1 MCLLILVLCL
11 PAGFWGFGAKILF
24 NHIKWEKKNPDVIWE
39 LLTSREKIWNL
50 YLKLDLCSLN
60 YSVRGRTA
68 GGEKKK
74 TEENKTFPII
84 IFPWNSA
91 IQNQDNYRLRR
102 NIAKRQHGRVFF
114 LTLWTIMGDK
124 EIDHFGR
131 RMPSFLDVTVDYFG
145 FRRQECPFNIWPGLY
160 LRAALHGSG
169 KTDNFLI
176 PSSAGGWGSNFQTG
190 HLLTLEKW
198 HYYVYKFTNLRIK
211 KPLLLLLLHRPR
223 TTTSS
228 KQSFTEVFLPPSKKW
243 FLFTFSRSVSTW
255 KSQ

>member
-1 MCLLILVLCL
+1 M
-11 PAGFWGFGAKILF
+11 
-24 NHIKWEKKNPDVIWE
+24 
-39 LLTSREKIWNL
+39 SREKTEFI
-50 YLKLDLCSLN
+50 LKLDLYSLN
-60 YSVRGRTA
+60 CSVRDTGRTT
-68 GGEKKK
+68 GKKK
-74 TEENKTFPII
+74 KKAFPRYCIPLKFSCTEAGWVQPEEKYCKT
-84 IFPWNSA
+84 SA
-91 IQNQDNYRLRR
+91 WTE
-102 NIAKRQHGRVFF
+102 FF
-114 LTLWTIMGDK
+114 LTLRNIMADK
-124 EIDHFGR
+124 EVDHFGR
-131 RMPSFLDVTVDYFG
+131 RMPSFLNVTVDYFG

-228 KQSFTEVFLPPSKKW
+228 KQTFRGFSPPPPRNGFFLLSADRFPREEVN
-243 FLFTFSRSVSTW
+243 RQRVS
-255 KSQ
+255 

>member
-1 MCLLILVLCL
+1 MS
-11 PAGFWGFGAKILF
+11 ARKELF
-24 NHIKWEKKNPDVIWE
+24 
-39 LLTSREKIWNL
+39 
-50 YLKLDLCSLN
+50 LDP
-60 YSVRGRTA
+60 VD
-68 GGEKKK
+68 
-74 TEENKTFPII
+74 P
-84 IFPWNSA
+84 
-91 IQNQDNYRLRR
+91 
-102 NIAKRQHGRVFF
+102 
-114 LTLWTIMGDK
+114 IMGDK

-228 KQSFTEVFLPPSKKW
+228 KQSFTEFFFFPPPRNG
-243 FLFTFSRSVSTW
+243 FFSLWADQFPREKVNSQRVS
-255 KSQ
+255 

>member
-1 MCLLILVLCL
+1 MI
-11 PAGFWGFGAKILF
+11 
-24 NHIKWEKKNPDVIWE
+24 
-39 LLTSREKIWNL
+39 TS
-50 YLKLDLCSLN
+50 
-60 YSVRGRTA
+60 
-68 GGEKKK
+68 GGEILQNIS
-74 TEENKTFPII
+74 TEG
-84 IFPWNSA
+84 A
-91 IQNQDNYRLRR
+91 
-102 NIAKRQHGRVFF
+102 FF
-114 LTLWTIMGDK
+114 LTLQSIMGDK

-228 KQSFTEVFLPPSKKW
+228 EQSFTEVFLPPSKKW

-255 KSQ
+255 KSQQSKSFLSFIGV

>member
-1 MCLLILVLCL
+1 M
-11 PAGFWGFGAKILF
+11 
-24 NHIKWEKKNPDVIWE
+24 KN
-39 LLTSREKIWNL
+39 RN
-50 YLKLDLCSLN
+50 
-60 YSVRGRTA
+60 
-68 GGEKKK
+68 
-74 TEENKTFPII
+74 
-84 IFPWNSA
+84 
-91 IQNQDNYRLRR
+91 NYRLSR
-102 NIAKRQHGRVFF
+102 NIAKCRHGRGFF
-114 LTLWTIMGDK
+114 LTRQTIMGDK

-228 KQSFTEVFLPPSKKW
+228 KQSFTEFFSSPFQEMVSFHFEQIGFHVKKSIVKEFPKFHWCVAERGLDLGPFYWQAFKQINVLEFLEKQ
-243 FLFTFSRSVSTW
+243 T
-255 KSQ
+255 

>member
-1 MCLLILVLCL
+1 MKKKKKSWCHLRAINKQRENMEFIFEAWSV
-11 PAGFWGFGAKILF
+11 FTDLF
-24 NHIKWEKKNPDVIWE
+24 CQRKD
-39 LLTSREKIWNL
+39 S
-50 YLKLDLCSLN
+50 
-60 YSVRGRTA
+60 G
-68 GGEKKK
+68 GGEQKMEK
-74 TEENKTFPII
+74 NKTFPII

-243 FLFTFSRSVSTW
+243 FLFTSSRSVSTW